1 MTKEQICK
9 MLNAGR
15 NRGMLEALVE
25 MGLVA
30 LVEDANGRVVPALRV
45 IVHTEEVEC
54 PPPPAPPLPCNAVI
68 LGLTPTEGGVE
79 IDITGTEG
87 THVSLSYN
95 YNDGEEE
102 STLACAPNTGTLN
115 MGDGA
120 MFLTQPNPTVYTVN
134 VSNDECATICDSISF
149 TNFPFAVYVPE
160 TGDDTVFTPTGLPAC
175 AGVTVYTLFFDDGGA
190 VDVELN
196 EDGTVTIPAQTIA
209 TSGIFGYSM
218 TCDGVLAASVIVTIA
233 NPPLGLRMVFN
244 SIGNVP
250 VVDASNV
257 GQWNTFFDL
266 PTNGA
271 VFTSVVVAGN
281 EVTLVGG
288 GAMTIKASAFIN
300 DASLIEAEDQA
311 GIVIAGAFASFELAA
326 SLTTP
331 VFPEML
337 TAAAECFFGC
347 TSVIVFDLPK
357 LQTSGTDCFSS
368 SVNTTTFTLP
378 DLTAAAQNSF
388 WGCTSATTFTLPALL
403 TTGVNCF
410 FNCISCATFS
420 FPLLTTAASATFR
433 DCFAATLINIPL
445 CVNLG
450 NDPTDASV
458 FDGITGQVITL
469 NIAAVNAT
477 NNAGG
482 VHASIAALLAANP
495 GSTVIYV

>member
-1 MTKEQICK
+1 

-30 LVEDANGRVVPALRV
+30 LVVDENGRTVPALRV

-54 PPPPAPPLPCNAVI
+54 PPPPTPPCNVVINGLVAVE
-68 LGLTPTEGGVE
+68 GGGVE
-79 IDITGTEG
+79 IDIEGTLG

-95 YNDGEEE
+95 YNSGENED
-102 STLACAPNTGTLN
+102 TLACVPNTGELN
-115 MGDGA
+115 MGDAA
-120 MFLTQPNPTVYTVN
+120 MFLTQPNPTVFTVN
-134 VSNDECATICDSISF
+134 ASFDECENICATARF
-149 TNFPFAVYVPE
+149 THFPFTVYVPE
-160 TGDDTVFTPTGLPAC
+160 TGDDTVFTPTGLPVC
-175 AGVTVYTLFFDDGGA
+175 AGVAVYTLFFDDGGA

-218 TCDGVLAASVIVTIA
+218 TCDGVLVASVIVTIA
-233 NPPLGLRMVFN
+233 NPPLGLRMVFDDIAN
-244 SIGNVP
+244 AP
-250 VVDASNV
+250 VVDPTNV

-271 VFTSVVVAGN
+271 VFTSVSVTGD
-281 EVTLVGG
+281 EVILFGG

-337 TAAAECFFGC
+337 TAATECFFGC

-357 LQTSGTDCFSS
+357 LQTSGIDCFSS
-368 SVNTTTFTLP
+368 STNKTTVTLP

-403 TTGVNCF
+403 ATGVNCF

-420 FPLLTTAASATFR
+420 FPLLKTAASATFR

-445 CVNLG
+445 CVYLG

-458 FDGITGQVITL
+458 FDGCTNPALVL

-482 VHASIAALLAANP
+482 VHASIAALLIANP
-495 GSTVIYV
+495 TATVNYI